1 MPSTTVPSAVFQHP
15 TALVPPVRGI
25 LTATDFDPKRARD
38 FDSAG
43 SSVPRYQRGSELG
56 LQAPRG
62 VEEALATPPSATT
75 RIQDAGHC
83 QLESRK
89 AMLRCIAHCTTVLAS
104 WGLGLVYLVLQR
116 TVFAPRH

>member
-25 LTATDFDPKRARD
+25 LTATDFRARD

-62 VEEALATPPSATT
+62 VEEALATTPSATT